1 MRKKLISLLL
11 VLAMVLT
18 MLPIAAFAAD
28 EPAEPSNVNPATG
41 REAGPEGNRKVAM
54 MLYGKTISDAVMNSN
69 YDIDAFWA
77 ALKSEAQG
85 VLANEKIPEAEVY
98 LVNDQNQEYRL
109 EPSDGRGASMVNS
122 FRLRTGGILAWLDDV
137 FDWLTDFYD

>member
-41 REAGPEGNRKVAM
+41 RKATARSP
-54 MLYGKTISDAVMNSN
+54 
-69 YDIDAFWA
+69 
-77 ALKSEAQG
+77 
-85 VLANEKIPEAEVY
+85 
-98 LVNDQNQEYRL
+98 
-109 EPSDGRGASMVNS
+109 
-122 FRLRTGGILAWLDDV
+122 
-137 FDWLTDFYD
+137 